1 MFSHSVSTWF
11 SSPALF
17 VFLSV
22 LVINSLRHLVM
33 YYEHVDRNDEH
44 KEELRLKSRVR
55 QLEEEA
61 ACITSTDEFAKAA
74 KLRREAMKCEVE
86 IRKIE
91 ERRSL
96 RVKQYRRATLSLGRI
111 LRLLSYGLYG
121 YVLWMYWNVPLAI
134 LDKDSIGPFGK
145 MY

>member
-22 LVINSLRHLVM
+22 LVINFLRHLVM
-33 YYEHVDRNDEH
+33 YYEHVDRIDEH
-44 KEELRLKSRVR
+44 KEELRLKSRAR

-74 KLRREAMKCEVE
+74 KLRREAMKCEVG

-96 RVKQYRRATLSLGRI
+96 RVTQYRRATLSMVRM

-121 YVLWMYWNVPLAI
+121 YVLWVYWNVPLAI